1 MRIIGKG
8 IEALRSFARECTEA
22 GGIPVAQAFYA
33 GQEFKDKLL
42 VRCYG
47 ANIAGG
53 FVTDVPADTV
63 SKLAQSRKR
72 YMALSEILR

>member
-1 MRIIGKG
+1 MRIIGQG
-8 IEALRSFARECTEA
+8 VETLRNFATQCTNA

-47 ANIAGG
+47 ANISGG
-53 FVTDVPADTV
+53 FVTNVPADTI

-72 YMALSEILR
+72 YMALSEVLR